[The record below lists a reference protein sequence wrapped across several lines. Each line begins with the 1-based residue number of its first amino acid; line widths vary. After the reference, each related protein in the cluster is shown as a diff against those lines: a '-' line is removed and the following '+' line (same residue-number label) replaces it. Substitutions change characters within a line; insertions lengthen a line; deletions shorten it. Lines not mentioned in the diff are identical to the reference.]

1 MATRG
6 RPKGISN
13 FPNKAELK
21 LDVAAWIASSKPLAQ
36 WCALPGHP
44 SAITISDWQRED
56 PDFALAYARA
66 RDAGYEIIAQ
76 DCMNLIDT
84 EPLAVHDDLGNKRYD
99 PGSISWRKNQ
109 TDVRLR
115 LLACWD
121 PKKYGSRQNVTVD
134 DSKVEHTVSFDIF
147 GELLKNMA
155 LKRQSEE

>member
-6 RPKGISN
+6 RPKGTPVYDLPTI
-13 FPNKAELK
+13 KAEVVEWL
-21 LDVAAWIASSKPLAQ
+21 SMGKPLAQ
-36 WCALPGHP
+36 YCAQAGKPHP
-44 SAITISDWQRED
+44 TQIRNWQDDD
-56 PDFALAYARA
+56 PEFVLAYARA

-76 DCMNLIDT
+76 DCMRLIDT

-121 PKKYGSRQNVTVD
+121 PKKYGARQNHAIEP
-134 DSKVEHTVSFDIF
+134 DSKIGVEVNFDIF
-147 GELLKNMA
+147 GELLKNLA
-155 LKRQSEE
+155 LKRQTEK